1 MKLNLRLQ
9 CLPIILIMII
19 TLVVITKLSVYKSYC
34 IWKIGFILKSKC
46 CEIGVLTS
54 INIIYVIQGPFVTV

>member
-34 IWKIGFILKSKC
+34 AWKIGFILKSKC
-46 CEIGVLTS
+46 CEIVC
-54 INIIYVIQGPFVTV
+54 